1 MRLSRLILTAA
12 ALLGLAVADAQ
23 RDAASA
29 SWQEEF
35 DTASCKLLTIG
46 RNQYFIMEP
55 GFQLTL
61 EGDGDKL
68 QVTVLEETKEV
79 NGVTTR
85 VVEER
90 EWKDGALYEI
100 SRNYFAMCDG
110 TKDVFY
116 FGEDVDFFEG
126 KKIVRHDGSWLAGNG
141 NKAGLIMAGSPKVG
155 QKYYQEIAPDV
166 AMDRAEIIS
175 LDETCETPAGKFA
188 QCLKVKEGTALNIF
202 ETEYKYYAPGIGLI
216 ADQDLRLTKYGFR

>member
-12 ALLGLAVADAQ
+12 ALLGLAAADAQ
-23 RDAASA
+23 RDATGA

-35 DTASCKLLTIG
+35 DIASCKLLTTG

-55 GFQLTL
+55 GFQLIL

-79 NGVTTR
+79 DGVTTR
-85 VVEER
+85 VIEER

-110 TKDVFY
+110 SVRAISYSID
-116 FGEDVDFFEG
+116 GETHRRLGNRDDGETVDAS
-126 KKIVRHDGSWLAGNG
+126 KL
-141 NKAGLIMAGSPKVG
+141 
-155 QKYYQEIAPDV
+155 
-166 AMDRAEIIS
+166 
-175 LDETCETPAGKFA
+175 
-188 QCLKVKEGTALNIF
+188 
-202 ETEYKYYAPGIGLI
+202 
-216 ADQDLRLTKYGFR
+216 